1 MRVVE
6 TLARAGVTVGVSVAP
21 VIPGLSDE
29 DIPGI
34 LRRARDA
41 GASYAF
47 QVLLRL
53 PRPVDEIFRA
63 RLEAALPL
71 RAGKVLRRIRETR
84 GGKMYDARF
93 DVRGRGEGPY
103 ADAIRAMFERT
114 ATGLGLAIRER
125 WSDRPTTFARPR
137 AQLPL
142 F

>member
-1 MRVVE
+1 
-6 TLARAGVTVGVSVAP
+6 
-21 VIPGLSDE
+21 
-29 DIPGI
+29 
-34 LRRARDA
+34 
-41 GASYAF
+41 
-47 QVLLRL
+47 
-53 PRPVDEIFRA
+53 
-63 RLEAALPL
+63 
-71 RAGKVLRRIRETR
+71 
-84 GGKMYDARF
+84 MYDARF